1 MRTKDCRAVSWTLG
15 FESRMAVVNASSAS
29 PSSTTRKKFP
39 PRVSAATRLLSGSG
53 WKRRSRIMG
62 RAARGKGSVF
72 IVCPLKFKVSS
83 ARFYSISAKINQFLK
98 IWTNLHCDLTIH
110 SGDNL
115 PRTRRNET
123 RQESGVAG
131 GVRREGKPQAKM
143 KKGNGKS
150 TEECPCPKSRTCPEK
165 PSSPSQTKL

>member
-1 MRTKDCRAVSWTLG
+1 MQGRFLD
-15 FESRMAVVNASSAS
+15 
-29 PSSTTRKKFP
+29 
-39 PRVSAATRLLSGSG
+39 PRVRVPHGRRQRLKRITFVDHPQEISTQGFCRHSSPIGVWMEEKVPNHGSG
-53 WKRRSRIMG
+53 RPWQRF
-62 RAARGKGSVF
+62 SVHC
-72 IVCPLKFKVSS
+72 IPLKFKVSS

-123 RQESGVAG
+123 RQESGDAG